1 MGSFLERNGRF
12 VYRGRSPLAM
22 ILGVSAGLGV
32 MSIAAV
38 VFFLAKQTMTG
49 PQAKGDASAV
59 FPIIGA
65 VLLLD
70 LLVTF
75 FVVGRLRS
83 VNSLEI
89 DQMERTLTYFELKTS
104 PAGFQAGGR
113 RRTISL
119 DTAEGCTVSE
129 ATTFGTFNFGGR
141 AFSLDLVVQGERIP
155 VLRLTDRAETE
166 SVAREFSTLTG
177 ITLR

>member
-1 MGSFLERNGRF
+1 
-12 VYRGRSPLAM
+12 V
-22 ILGVSAGLGV
+22 IVGVSAGLGV
-32 MSIAAV
+32 MGVAAV
-38 VFFLAKQTMTG
+38 IFFLAKEATVG
-49 PQAKGDASAV
+49 AHKAGDASAV
-59 FPIIGA
+59 LPVVGA

-75 FVVGRLRS
+75 FIVGRLRS

-113 RRTISL
+113 RRTIPL
-119 DTAEGCTVSE
+119 DTAEGCLVAG
-129 ATTFGTFNFGGR
+129 ATTYGTFNFGGS
-141 AFSLDLVVQGERIP
+141 AFSLDLVVHGERVP
-155 VLRLTDRAETE
+155 VLRMSDRDEIDR
-166 SVAREFSTLTG
+166 VAGEFSTLTG